1 MPAIDLSI
9 LNQRQTPAFYAD
21 VFANRPAAGFVGRI
35 FVSTNTFA
43 FYRDNG
49 TGWDLIGGP
58 GTGTITGSGTAGT
71 IPLWSGAST
80 IADSDLRQLSSEA
93 LILNSSTNDWPSSN
107 FANDAGRFLITSATN
122 NPLLVLWGKSAFGS
136 GDEQGSIALGNV
148 SALGSTNFGGAIL
161 DGSIENGTDG
171 SGQLTIKTTNTA
183 GTETL
188 ALKIDST
195 QKSTFYNDI
204 ILSSGAATKRLILD
218 ANVNVARIF
227 SIRTNNLPRWAVRV
241 DGTESGTNAGS
252 DFAIRRYDDTGAFVD
267 APLTITRSTGQST
280 FAKKV
285 IIENNA
291 GDQQLQIVSTTAPS
305 LRIDNLQTGA
315 TKRIGLGLAT
325 NVNNFIQGSV
335 DRDFCVFNSSTT
347 ASPILF
353 GIYDAGLTNTQEA
366 ARISPA
372 RNFLIGTIT
381 DSGEKL
387 IVNGAA
393 KISSSLL
400 VNGVGDFNT
409 STSSVYD
416 FAIRNT
422 GTGNTRLRLGNSTS
436 TARLTITLG
445 ATGSEFARIG
455 PEGNFPLYLQT
466 NGADRLAISGNGNV
480 AIDNVNSYLAK
491 LNVANISSGSVTRGL
506 SLFNNAGDV
515 SGTGIS
521 IEFYPNAGNDDRCAR
536 ISSNNTATGLY
547 ADLRFSTANAALTAE
562 AMRITP
568 GGNLLI
574 GTTTD
579 AGDKLQVQ
587 GGIVSYGT
595 TASGIFFQDR
605 SGSAITGFYTTTGL
619 NVYTSASG
627 IVGIFNLTTGVYTP
641 TSDKNKK
648 KNFEQ
653 SNFGLDA
660 VLKLKPTLYNMINQ
674 NNNEAK
680 ELGFIAQEVK
690 EVIEQA
696 YVENGEFIGLNYQ
709 PIVATLVKA
718 IQELNQKIE
727 NLK

>member
-93 LILNSSTNDWPSSN
+93 LILNSSTNDWPTSN

-122 NPLLVLWGKSAFGS
+122 NPFLILWSKAAFGS
-136 GDEQGSIALGNV
+136 GDENGSLGLG
-148 SALGSTNFGGAIL
+148 SLTALGSNTFGGALIE
-161 DGSIENGTDG
+161 GKIENGTDG

-218 ANVNVARIF
+218 ADVNVARIF

-285 IIENNA
+285 VIENNA

-315 TKRIGLGLAT
+315 TKRAGLGLST
-325 NVNNFIQGSV
+325 TVNNFIQGSV

-366 ARISPA
+366 ARISAA
-372 RNFLIGTIT
+372 RNFLIGSTT
-381 DSGEKL
+381 D
-387 IVNGAA
+387 NGS
-393 KISSSLL
+393 KFQ
-400 VNGVGDFNT
+400 V
-409 STSSVYD
+409 
-416 FAIRNT
+416 T
-422 GTGNTRLRLGNSTS
+422 GTARITGNTYISANLGVGTIAPGDKLEVTGNLRSS
-436 TARLTITLG
+436 Y
-445 ATGSEFARIG
+445 S
-455 PEGNFPLYLQT
+455 
-466 NGADRLAISGNGNV
+466 
-480 AIDNVNSYLAK
+480 IDPTQYSYLAYDGLYSVNTDLYIYAPTSK
-491 LNVANISSGSVTRGL
+491 FISFYSGGQES
-506 SLFNNAGDV
+506 
-515 SGTGIS
+515 
-521 IEFYPNAGNDDRCAR
+521 AR
-536 ISSNNTATGLY
+536 FTAT
-547 ADLRFSTANAALTAE
+547 RNF
-562 AMRITP
+562 
-568 GGNLLI
+568 LI

-579 AGDKLQVQ
+579 VGAKLVVNGSTQLGSSTVYLNTGNDASGNYIETVGNTSNTRAIRIQGINNAGTAYSAVK
-587 GGIVSYGT
+587 I
-595 TASGIFFQDR
+595 ASGISKIQLQIDDVIKMEVK
-605 SGSAITGFYTTTGL
+605 SNTINISSI
-619 NVYTSASG
+619 
-627 IVGIFNLTTGVYTP
+627 P
-641 TSDKNKK
+641 TSSAGLVSGDIY
-648 KNFEQ
+648 
-653 SNFGLDA
+653 SNAGIL
-660 VLKLKPTLYNMINQ
+660 T
-674 NNNEAK
+674 
-680 ELGFIAQEVK
+680 
-690 EVIEQA
+690 
-696 YVENGEFIGLNYQ
+696 
-709 PIVATLVKA
+709 IVP
-718 IQELNQKIE
+718 
-727 NLK
+727 